1 MAVANDSRWDPD
13 QYERFKAERARP
25 FWDLLAL
32 VQPCPGGRVVDLGC
46 GTGELTK
53 ALHTH
58 LGALETVGID
68 SSPAM
73 LERAQPFAGDGLRF
87 DLGDIAD
94 WDAAPYDVVFSNAAL
109 HWLPD
114 HRRLLGRL
122 TQALPGGGQL
132 AVQVPANTDHP
143 SHTVGLEVAHEEPFT
158 AALAHDPPPD
168 PGTRVL
174 LPEQYAAVLDELGFG
189 EQHVRLQ
196 VYAHRLTSSAE
207 VVEWVK
213 GTALT
218 FFRTRLSDELYELF
232 LERYRRRLLEV
243 IGDRQPYLYTFKR
256 ILFWGRRTWT
266 VLLAW
271 LGPHDSSRSTKAR
284 HSAVVASSGSRP
296 ASWSS
301 AIGLNV
307 SP

>member
-1 MAVANDSRWDPD
+1 MTSADDSRWDPD

-53 ALHTH
+53 ELHRH
-58 LGALETVGID
+58 LEASETVGID

-73 LERAQPFAGDGLRF
+73 LERARPFAGDGLRF
-87 DLGDIAD
+87 EQGDIAI
-94 WDAAPYDVVFSNAAL
+94 WEPAPYDLVFSNAAL

-114 HRRLLGRL
+114 HRRLLARL
-122 TQALPGGGQL
+122 TRAIPARGQL

-143 SHTVGLEVAHEEPFT
+143 SHTVGVAVAGEAPF
-158 AALAHDPPPD
+158 ADALAADPPPD
-168 PGTRVL
+168 SGTRVL
-174 LPEQYAAVLDELGFG
+174 APEDYAVLLDELGFG
-189 EQHVRLQ
+189 DQQVRLQ
-196 VYAHRLTSSAE
+196 VYPHHLASSGD

-218 FFRTRLSDELYELF
+218 FFRARLSDELYDLF

-243 IGDRQPYLYTFKR
+243 IGDRRPYLYTFKR
-256 ILFWGRRTWT
+256 ILFWGRR
-266 VLLAW
+266 
-271 LGPHDSSRSTKAR
+271 
-284 HSAVVASSGSRP
+284 AS
-296 ASWSS
+296 
-301 AIGLNV
+301 
-307 SP
+307 